1 MVVVA
6 AKVASLDVGVVGG
19 NRVAVSAVF
28 LLLVTLVWVWVG
40 LSLILL
46 WFRPWFWLFFA
57 CLSVSKSLEI

>member
-6 AKVASLDVGVVGG
+6 AKVAASLDVGDVGG
-19 NRVAVSAVF
+19 HGGCGCSVLAAGDAGFGV
-28 LLLVTLVWVWVG
+28 VG

-46 WFRPWFWLFFA
+46 WFRPWFWSFFA